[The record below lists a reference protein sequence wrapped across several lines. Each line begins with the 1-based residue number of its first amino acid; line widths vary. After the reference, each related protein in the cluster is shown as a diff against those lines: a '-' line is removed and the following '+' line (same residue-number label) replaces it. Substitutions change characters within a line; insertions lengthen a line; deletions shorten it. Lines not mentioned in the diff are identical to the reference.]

1 MYQQIFP
8 ITENHFSHETSI
20 RHVVGWRH
28 SWLNARPNFWQLSSP
43 SFSSGGKIFWHAFF
57 EAQSGGNFKCSRL
70 KCETKYI
77 LMLQWAFE
85 QAWKLSGV
93 EASIGHFWEQWRLA
107 QNFLMQLAVGGNWEK
122 WAEPINMYLHVNIPG
137 NLGNE
142 GWPLWCLWQLTDWTL
157 RTWQLFLLQLKL
169 SQTLVQKNSASNDLS
184 KRKLNDVSK
193 KTISRIAIKLISIRR
208 DF

>member
-142 GWPLWCLWQLTDWTL
+142 GWPLWCHWQLTDWTL
-157 RTWQLFLLQLKL
+157 RTWQLPLLQLKL

-184 KRKLNDVSK
+184 KRKLNDAST

>member
-107 QNFLMQLAVGGNWEK
+107 QNFFNWEELGEMSWTHK
-122 WAEPINMYLHVNIPG
+122 YVSAREHSREFGQWGLTSLVPVAINWLDIEDLTLALLH
-137 NLGNE
+137 
-142 GWPLWCLWQLTDWTL
+142 LT
-157 RTWQLFLLQLKL
+157 L
-169 SQTLVQKNSASNDLS
+169 SQKLVQKNSASNDLS
-184 KRKLNDVSK
+184 KRKRNDAST